1 MMMPRA
7 FVLLALL
14 SPALMPFA
22 PVAAAEGPALP
33 DMSVSP
39 GDIRFSVFGVEVAVI
54 SQEYGYVTIEAT
66 VRNSGPGTSSGANVS
81 FFDDGRFLA
90 LVPVRANL
98 SASGPG
104 NETRVEFSWYIKDT
118 ATGNHTIRVEA
129 SDPAGDADPSDNAAE
144 KDIRI
149 LGPAPTLAI
158 KLDTASKTASVTA
171 TTPDNVTMT
180 GSVVVDHPPGPVEI
194 TLAASTDTGWACRLN
209 WTSIIVTDLSPHGF
223 SLAVIVPPGTR
234 NSQVGQLTIAALAAM
249 DGMSTTAQT
258 KGIVWVDPYFC
269 VTAHPDRTGATV
281 GPAESALF
289 RLEMRNTGNAV
300 DSYELEVMD
309 LQALERKGW
318 TARLS
323 CNSIPKVQPDER
335 RKFTLELVPRQ
346 DWTPYKDERV
356 RLDVKVSSLNADD
369 FQVDVHATISLTVE
383 QKGFFMPSVGLIG
396 LVALLAVIVAAV
408 AVRVRRSRTRRKT
421 AADWDREL
429 GLD

>member
-39 GDIRFSVFGVEVAVI
+39 GDIRFSVFGEEVAVL

-66 VRNSGPGTSSGANVS
+66 VRNSGPGTSAAANVS

-90 LVPVRANL
+90 LVPVPANL

-129 SDPAGDADPSDNAAE
+129 SDPAGDADPADNAAE
-144 KDIRI
+144 KNIRI
-149 LGPAPTLAI
+149 FGPAPTLAI
-158 KLDTASKTASVTA
+158 KLDTAMKRVAVTA
-171 TTPDNVTMT
+171 TEPCNVTMT

-209 WTSIIVTDLSPHGF
+209 WTTVIVTDISHKDF
-223 SLAVIVPPGTR
+223 SLAVVVPQGAR
-234 NSQVGQLTIAALAAM
+234 NSEYGNLRVSA
-249 DGMSTTAQT
+249 TAT
-258 KGIVWVDPYFC
+258 MGELSSRAETSGIITVDPYFC
-269 VTAHPDRTGATV
+269 LTASAEQTKATV
-281 GPAESALF
+281 GPAEDALF
-289 RLEMRNTGNAV
+289 RLEMRSTGNAV
-300 DSYELEVMD
+300 DSYSIEVVD
-309 LQALERKGW
+309 QDALERKGW

-346 DWTPYKDERV
+346 DWTPYKDGSVRV
-356 RLDVKVSSLNADD
+356 DIKITSQNAKD
-369 FQVDVHATISLTVE
+369 FQSDIHAMISLTVE

-396 LVALLAVIVAAV
+396 LVALLAVAAG
-408 AVRVRRSRTRRKT
+408 AAAIRFRRRRKKKKT
-421 AADWDREL
+421 VADYNREL
-429 GLD
+429 HLD